1 MADRRMISKNV
12 IQSDVFMDM
21 PLSAQALYMHL
32 LLTADDDGFVGNPR
46 KIQRMVGASND
57 DLKLLLAKNYVL
69 AYDSGVY
76 VIRHWRNHN
85 YLRKDRY
92 KPSSHVAE
100 RSLIRIASD
109 GSYTLCPDDGIPLV
123 DHMATQVRS
132 ESGKVRVR
140 SETGKVRVRSE
151 TGKVRV
157 RSETGKDNINLS
169 MDDIMEQVD
178 YDNIRTDMTMTEH
191 DILRDVIA
199 VMQDVYKGTS
209 DTIMIGREEYTR
221 RQVID
226 RFKAIDS
233 SCMRYIVESIYTKA
247 KSISNPRAYILT
259 CLFNAP
265 VTIDTAYIV
274 DINNDA

>member
-12 IQSDVFMDM
+12 IQSDAFMDM

-46 KIQRMVGASND
+46 KIQRMVGASDD
-57 DLKLLLAKNYVL
+57 DLKLLLAKNFVL
-69 AYDSGVY
+69 AYESGVY

-123 DHMATQVRS
+123 DHMATQFRS
-132 ESGKVRVR
+132 ESGQSQERV
-140 SETGKVRVRSE
+140 S
-151 TGKVRV
+151 
-157 RSETGKDNINLS
+157 SETGKDNINQSIDCLK
-169 MDDIMEQVD
+169 EQVD
-178 YDNIRTDMTMTEH
+178 YDNIRTDMTMTEL
-191 DILRDVIA
+191 DILKDVIA
-199 VMQDVYKGTS
+199 VMWDVYTGTS
-209 DTIMIGREEYTR
+209 DTIMIGRDEYTR

-226 RFKAIDS
+226 RLKAIDS
-233 SCMRYIVESIYTKA
+233 SCLLFIIKSIATKA
-247 KSISNPRAYILT
+247 KRISNPRAYILA

-265 VTIDTAYIV
+265 VTIDTAYIA